1 MLEMVTG
8 LVLAGGLGSRI
19 GGDKAG
25 VELGGAPL
33 LQWVVSALEHV
44 VSGFVFSVAPDQS
57 LPRMRFRAPALVCE
71 DLLPARGPL
80 AGIFSGLKASPTNH
94 VLVVPCDAPF
104 VQPEVLKLLVSLR
117 HGFDA
122 VVPVVGGRRE
132 PLIAAYAQSCVTPM
146 EIALNSGDWSLQTLL
161 PALHV
166 RYVDEEELRAVDPHL
181 RSFVN
186 VNTPAELEA
195 ANSALAPVRR

>member
-1 MLEMVTG
+1 MREMVTG
-8 LVLAGGLGSRI
+8 LILAGGLGRRI
-19 GGDKAG
+19 GGEKAAAEP
-25 VELGGAPL
+25 VARL
-33 LQWVVSALEHV
+33 LQWVVSVEQV
-44 VSGFVFSVAPDQS
+44 VSGLVFSVAPDQA
-57 LPRMRFRAPALVCE
+57 LPRIPCRVPALVCE

-80 AGIFSGLKASPTNH
+80 TGIFSGLKASPTNH
-94 VLVVPCDAPF
+94 VIVVPCDAPF
-104 VQPEVLKLLVSLR
+104 VQPDVLGLLLSLR

-132 PLIAAYAQSCVTPM
+132 PLIAVYAQSCVTPM

-161 PALHV
+161 RELNV
-166 RYVDEEELRAVDPHL
+166 RYVDEDELRTVDPHL

-195 ANSALAPVRR
+195 ANNALAPVRR